1 MKINDYAGCMECQV
15 LSDLLLIWFDPNT
28 GDIDLLR
35 LGSHSDLFGKGAKR

>member
-1 MKINDYAGCMECQV
+1 MKTNDYAGCMECHV